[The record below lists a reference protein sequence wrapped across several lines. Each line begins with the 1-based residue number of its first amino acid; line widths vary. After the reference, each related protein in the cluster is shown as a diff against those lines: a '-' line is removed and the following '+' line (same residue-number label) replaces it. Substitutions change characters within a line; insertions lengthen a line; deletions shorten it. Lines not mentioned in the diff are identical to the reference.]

1 MRPLQRRKTQIEL
14 GIRRKFAI
22 NLFNPSRRK
31 PATTF
36 TLVQGA
42 QETLEAVVEVDIDSI
57 DVLEVVE
64 DSWEAL
70 DTKIDRS
77 KAGKLRRI

>member
-1 MRPLQRRKTQIEL
+1 MEIE
-14 GIRRKFAI
+14 
-22 NLFNPSRRK
+22 PSED
-31 PATTF
+31 T
-36 TLVQGA
+36 
-42 QETLEAVVEVDIDSI
+42 S

-77 KAGKLRRI
+77 KAGKLVGLKKILQLFEKKLVEIRDNHDKSNCYARAEVDRRLQ